1 MRWAEAEGF
10 RQVESRPCPQ
20 PGSDQGIP
28 RAGGTAGLG
37 SRVAP
42 MCSCQGQGRQVKI
55 FGGWWAG
62 VQVSPV
68 LGVRRVMKADKGQAL
83 FQALGRDERHSR
95 LS

>member
-1 MRWAEAEGF
+1 
-10 RQVESRPCPQ
+10 
-20 PGSDQGIP
+20 
-28 RAGGTAGLG
+28 
-37 SRVAP
+37 